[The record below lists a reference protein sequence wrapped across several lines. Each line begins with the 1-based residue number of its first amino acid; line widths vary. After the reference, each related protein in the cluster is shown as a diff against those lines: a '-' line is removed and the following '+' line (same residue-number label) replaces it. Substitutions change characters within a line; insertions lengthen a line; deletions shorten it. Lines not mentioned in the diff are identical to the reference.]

1 MGSSPHLLAKYQI
14 VACCLLSSY
23 NVDCRVD
30 RKVPCFEQ
38 QQLRQSRQTWS
49 SSSPTDSPPSS
60 TPLTLAWTESP
71 ATSHHHQRRR
81 QPRHHRQ
88 CSRKRCQ
95 LRANQQHSTLLRQG
109 AKPKIIFHCCRNFLD
124 WS

>member
-1 MGSSPHLLAKYQI
+1 MG
-14 VACCLLSSY
+14 VACCLMGSY

-38 QQLRQSRQTWS
+38 QQLRQSRQTWLVFLTNRLAAIINALDIGLDRVACDIPS
-49 SSSPTDSPPSS
+49 SSTSPPAPPSS
-60 TPLTLAWTESP
+60 PMFKKTLP
-71 ATSHHHQRRR
+71 TSSQ
-81 QPRHHRQ
+81 
-88 CSRKRCQ
+88 SAA
-95 LRANQQHSTLLRQG
+95 LNSLRQG